1 MQFTWTETSTDT
13 FNVTQYFVLHCCKST
28 KANNPD
34 KCGQVNGVE
43 GVGLGVGV
51 NKYTCM
57 LSQQSIITDTADKL
71 PKSVN
76 TLKQSEVLHVI
87 ILPVSGIVL
96 TSHEQVHLSWVQDTC
111 TPELTIMYAIQG
123 MKCIHASSC
132 TQTHSL
138 LYWQFCIQDREWS
151 V

>member
-1 MQFTWTETSTDT
+1 M
-13 FNVTQYFVLHCCKST
+13 
-28 KANNPD
+28 
-34 KCGQVNGVE
+34 
-43 GVGLGVGV
+43 GLGVGV

-96 TSHEQVHLSWVQDTC
+96 TSHEQVHLS
-111 TPELTIMYAIQG
+111 
-123 MKCIHASSC
+123 
-132 TQTHSL
+132 
-138 LYWQFCIQDREWS
+138 
-151 V
+151 